1 MAAPYISIIADY
13 LWALR
18 SLQKLM
24 SLVNVHGTTIMKN
37 QSVTQKLNNA
47 WNGISYTFKTENNF
61 RFHCYSAATVII
73 FFFFLQPALIWWALI
88 LICIGLVIAAE
99 LANTAIENLV
109 DHLHPEMHSAI
120 GKVKDIMAGFVL
132 SVSILAALVGLLA
145 IIDTLA

>member
-1 MAAPYISIIADY
+1 MQIY
-13 LWALR
+13 L
-18 SLQKLM
+18 
-24 SLVNVHGTTIMKN
+24 SLVTVHGTTIMKN
-37 QSVTQKLNNA
+37 QSVTQKINNA

-61 RFHCYSAATVII
+61 RFHCYSAVAVIM
-73 FFFFLQPALIWWALI
+73 FFFLLKPALIWWALI

-109 DHLHPEMHSAI
+109 DHLHPEMHSTI